1 MPALEAAVHHLGDV
15 VVQPPP
21 PIQELGRRLRG
32 EYEKAQASG
41 YADLRRS
48 ALRKLPYAIWL
59 DGEPELS
66 SIHPELVRKYL
77 EQHLPDALSGNPRG
91 AKRWLAPL
99 LYTYCEHFDAKSYEF
114 ATFARW
120 LLSALN
126 LAEGA
131 FAEHLRDLHAGF
143 EFFEP
148 ANAAFELANVFFLSE
163 TKGIDELLGAL
174 LLWPGFCTSQMGF
187 AIFNAAL
194 EFSDEQI
201 RNGHTIERLLEWSRK
216 IRESVVKTDL
226 RVPFAD
232 ALLRPWARH
241 HSDEV
246 IKTQLMDFFLAHYGD
261 PRLDT
266 YRYYHW
272 DGVSQKALDV
282 LLKWLTGDTL
292 RVFIKVLERTAD
304 EIWQYR
310 QKFWMAYYDNDYV
323 DEAWVAL
330 GEDAQWVARSLKMHE
345 TGMGSGKLE
354 GGAARNQ
361 SVLFLKIGGLVFTE
375 WSHWGRLRAYPED
388 SRNAPRLYE
397 SSYHGVELRA
407 LVSMDFHD
415 GQNENPELTHAH
427 SDKGSWQR
435 KARNFI
441 KHHTG
446 IELSDAEIV

>member
-246 IKTQLMDFFLAHYGD
+246 
-261 PRLDT
+261 
-266 YRYYHW
+266 
-272 DGVSQKALDV
+272 
-282 LLKWLTGDTL
+282 
-292 RVFIKVLERTAD
+292 
-304 EIWQYR
+304 
-310 QKFWMAYYDNDYV
+310 
-323 DEAWVAL
+323 
-330 GEDAQWVARSLKMHE
+330 
-345 TGMGSGKLE
+345 
-354 GGAARNQ
+354 
-361 SVLFLKIGGLVFTE
+361 
-375 WSHWGRLRAYPED
+375 
-388 SRNAPRLYE
+388 
-397 SSYHGVELRA
+397 
-407 LVSMDFHD
+407 
-415 GQNENPELTHAH
+415 
-427 SDKGSWQR
+427 
-435 KARNFI
+435 
-441 KHHTG
+441 
-446 IELSDAEIV
+446 